1 MLLEID
7 SRRRNRYE
15 YPLESNFIVPFY
27 DSVPSSKNG
36 SNSLDPVLN
45 GVIYY
50 SWNNSSVLQGTVQT
64 DSTDALI
71 IIDLNQVP
79 TSPSLIDNFY
89 NGLLITLYHLDGT
102 IDSRIITSYNP
113 SSLSLTLQLSA
124 SNVLPGDT
132 YTIQSIS
139 SSSYLH
145 VNSIDQNG
153 NHVNT
158 TDQAYRG
165 YYVMDETLSYGRTIV
180 GSVVSDYNAS
190 LQYLFFQTPF
200 TYSSTDSYTLRNTPP
215 LEKWVLTSA
224 PYINQDPAEGP
235 IGPVILLPV
244 GASPQND
251 FYTGKYIYLP
261 DFISPV
267 SSATSPILITPNGY
281 FYIVA
286 YKVSGGQ
293 RKAFVQYDT
302 NRTSLPTIGT
312 TINICSFAY
321 DNFVPLNY
329 IGSMVS
335 LSNVRCYEITL
346 VELTLPNVSL
356 ISGSQ
361 IAFYPYVYVKLKNV
375 TSPSLAADSTTYSNN
390 PDGSTTLFIAPVTD
404 IIDPTISAFVKLGNG
419 MKKIIKFKP
428 NDSFHFS
435 VILPDGRYF
444 EPKNSD
450 LLSPYPSYD
459 RLQIHA
465 VFEIKPL

>member
-1 MLLEID
+1 MILEID
-7 SRRRNRYE
+7 SRRRDRNE
-15 YPLESNFIVPFY
+15 YPLESDFVVPFY
-27 DSVPSSKNG
+27 GSVPSSKNG
-36 SNSLDPVLN
+36 SNSSDPVLN

-50 SWNNSSVLQGTVQT
+50 SWNNVIDLQGTVQHG
-64 DSTDALI
+64 STDAVI
-71 IIDLNQVP
+71 IIDLNQTP
-79 TSPSLIDNFY
+79 SPPSLVANFY
-89 NGLLITLYHLDGT
+89 NGLLITLYHLSGT
-102 IDSRIITSYNP
+102 IDTRIITSYDP

-124 SNVLPGDT
+124 SDVMPGDL
-132 YTIQSIS
+132 YVIQSIMS
-139 SSSYLH
+139 TAYLH
-145 VNSIDQNG
+145 VNSVDQNG
-153 NHVNT
+153 NQVNT
-158 TDQAYRG
+158 TGQAYRG

-190 LQYLFFQTPF
+190 LQYLFFQNPF
-200 TYSSTDSYTLRNTPP
+200 TYSLTDSYTLRNTPP
-215 LEKWVLTSA
+215 LEKWVLTAS
-224 PYINQDPAEGP
+224 PYINKDPMEGP
-235 IGPVILLPV
+235 IGPVILLPD
-244 GASPQND
+244 GASMQNN

-286 YKVSGGQ
+286 YKVNGDQ

-302 NRTSLPTIGT
+302 NRTPLPTIDT
-312 TINICSFAY
+312 TVNICIFAY

-335 LSNVRCYEITL
+335 LSGVRCYEITL

-356 ISGSQ
+356 ISGSK

-390 PDGSTTLFIAPVTD
+390 PDGSTALFIAPVTD
-404 IIDPTISAFVKLGNG
+404 IIQPTVSSFVKLGNG

-444 EPKNSD
+444 QPQNSD

-459 RLQIHA
+459 GLQIHA
-465 VFEIKPL
+465 VFDIKPL